1 MEAYDG
7 LTLSTVRNAGHMV
20 PYTQA
25 ERAYYLFSHWIRGKV
40 L

>member
-1 MEAYDG
+1 MEEHKG
-7 LTLSTVRNAGHMV
+7 LTFATVRNAGHMV

-25 ERAYYLFSHWIRGKV
+25 ERAYHLFSHWVHGQE